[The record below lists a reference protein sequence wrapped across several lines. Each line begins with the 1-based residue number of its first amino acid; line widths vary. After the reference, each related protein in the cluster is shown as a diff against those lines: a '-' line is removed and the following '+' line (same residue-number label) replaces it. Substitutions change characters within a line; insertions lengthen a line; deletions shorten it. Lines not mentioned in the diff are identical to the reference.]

1 MDQILLDSM
10 LTLQNALI
18 LGGVFGLLQMLKK
31 LTPKMTKSGWYNRV
45 LPVLPELLCSGAVF
59 LPGMHPEGQAWT
71 VSLFVGL
78 VLGAMSSK
86 VHKVMRQSFLG
97 DDSDI
102 QEAKKAKLS
111 KEDPK

>member
-1 MDQILLDSM
+1 MEQLLLDSM
-10 LTLQNALI
+10 LTVQNALI

-31 LTPKMTKSGWYNRV
+31 LMPKMTKSNWYNRV
-45 LPVLPELLCSGAVF
+45 LPVLPEALCSVAVF
-59 LPGMHPEGQAWT
+59 LPGMHPEGQLWT
-71 VSLFVGL
+71 TSLFVGL

-102 QEAKKAKLS
+102 QAAKAAKLA
-111 KEDPK
+111 K